1 MSDPEWLG
9 FLVALTIASGFF
21 FFKNRRFD
29 LVTVAYIGAAFYFS
43 PMIFGSVIVPSG
55 FDASIPSQA
64 YWIASSYLMALIAAG
79 SIAPLLPSP
88 VQNMRMLPPIAACC
102 LLLSVVG
109 FVCAIAASRGEIFNS
124 DKVVT
129 LGHVGY
135 WFVLF
140 EISASL
146 ACIAGVLEGN
156 WRATTAACMLLVVD
170 LLFGFRACTVLT
182 AISVAFVLLGQ
193 QPEMRLYRKIPSYGV
208 AAIVLVAAMLLVHTA
223 RSAIFDHRATTS
235 DFVNTTTMRGDTL
248 QYIEAKPKAGSTRPN
263 WPQIP
268 LHLFKQSE
276 PFVTQSILSE
286 TIHSGYSCSA
296 TNIFKSL
303 TLIPG
308 AAGLLSVYPM
318 TFFEEFQPVLFP
330 NTSGG
335 LGGNIWAE
343 MLCRFG
349 YTGVAVFG
357 TVMIAALIGLHRL
370 FLYAPSTLRAP
381 LAFCGLIL
389 AFYIHRNDLHYTLVM
404 MRQAIGVSIIA
415 LLISLVAS
423 ARPWPSIRQTR
434 KPDAVI

>member
-1 MSDPEWLG
+1 MSDPAWLG
-9 FLVALTIASGFF
+9 FIAALTVASGFF
-21 FFKNRRFD
+21 FFKHRRFD
-29 LVTVAYIGAAFYFS
+29 LLTVAYIGAAFYFS
-43 PMIFGSVIVPSG
+43 PMIFGSVIVPYG
-55 FDASIPSQA
+55 VNASISSQA
-64 YWIASSYLMALIAAG
+64 YWIASVYLIALIAAG
-79 SIAPLLPSP
+79 FDCSFAAFPHAKYAHASADRGVLL
-88 VQNMRMLPPIAACC
+88 AAGV
-102 LLLSVVG
+102 LGLIG
-109 FVCAIAASRGEIFNS
+109 AIAASRGEVFNS

-156 WRATTAACMLLVVD
+156 SRATAAACMLLFVD

-223 RSAIFDHRATTS
+223 RSAIFDQRATTS
-235 DFVNTTTMRGDTL
+235 IGVNTTKMRGDTL
-248 QYIEAKPKAGSTRPN
+248 QYMEAKPKAGATTPN
-263 WPQIP
+263 WAQIP
-268 LHLFKQSE
+268 LQLFKQSE

-286 TIHSGYSCSA
+286 TIYRGYSCSA

-308 AAGLLSVYPM
+308 VAGLLSLYPM
-318 TFFEEFQPVLFP
+318 TFFNEFQPILFP
-330 NTSGG
+330 NTKSG

-357 TVMIAALIGLHRL
+357 MIMIAALIGLHRL

-423 ARPWPSIRQTR
+423 ARPWPTIRQTR
-434 KPDAVI
+434 KADAAI

>member
-1 MSDPEWLG
+1 MSDPAWLG
-9 FLVALTIASGFF
+9 FIAALTIASGFF
-21 FFKNRRFD
+21 FFKHRRFD
-29 LVTVAYIGAAFYFS
+29 LLTVAYIGAAFYFS
-43 PMIFGSVIVPSG
+43 PMIFGSVIVPYG

-64 YWIASSYLMALIAAG
+64 YWIASAYLMALIAAG
-79 SIAPLLPSP
+79 LIAPLLPSP

-109 FVCAIAASRGEIFNS
+109 FVCAIAASRGEILNS

-146 ACIAGVLEGN
+146 ACIAGVLERN
-156 WRATTAACMLLVVD
+156 WTATTAACMLLVVD
-170 LLFGFRACTVLT
+170 LLFGFRACAVLT

-223 RSAIFDHRATTS
+223 RSAIFDQRVQS
-235 DFVNTTTMRGDTL
+235 EVVNTKMRSDTL
-248 QYIEAKPKAGSTRPN
+248 QFIEAGQKSKSDRAN
-263 WPQIP
+263 WTQIP
-268 LHLFKQSE
+268 LQLFKQSE

-286 TIHSGYSCSA
+286 TIHRGYSCSA

-308 AAGLLSVYPM
+308 ATGLLSLYPM
-318 TFFEEFQPVLFP
+318 TFYDEFQPVLFP
-330 NTSGG
+330 NTKAG

-349 YTGVAVFG
+349 YTGLIVFG
-357 TVMIAALIGLHRL
+357 TVMLAALMGLHRL
-370 FLYAPSTLRAP
+370 FL
-381 LAFCGLIL
+381 F
-389 AFYIHRNDLHYTLVM
+389 
-404 MRQAIGVSIIA
+404 
-415 LLISLVAS
+415 
-423 ARPWPSIRQTR
+423 
-434 KPDAVI
+434 